1 MPLDT
6 DEAISYCRAPPR
18 GGKKRLAGK
27 GWGGPSGGAGMGE
40 VAHIAGTPLPHVLF
54 IDSKQ
59 IRSVYSSSR
68 ASSSSQITWS
78 SFSYPSFQ
86 GYTFPFRDVYGII
99 FERVVRSLLFAGFAF
114 SFPLFSFSFFLFS
127 SLCPIR
133 REFFLLITQLVALW
147 NFCCYCFETSYGIG
161 LCNWLILF
169 EGIKFEGENH
179 ASEI

>member
-1 MPLDT
+1 
-6 DEAISYCRAPPR
+6 
-18 GGKKRLAGK
+18 
-27 GWGGPSGGAGMGE
+27 MGE

-114 SFPLFSFSFFLFS
+114 SFLFLFLPFFFFFFDS
-127 SLCPIR
+127 VCPIKR
-133 REFFLLITQLVALW
+133 GIFFFINHVTRVMKFFLLL
-147 NFCCYCFETSYGIG
+147 
-161 LCNWLILF
+161 LF
-169 EGIKFEGENH
+169 RNIVWDRVM
-179 ASEI
+179 